1 MNLLNEVTVVAAAH
15 AAWLGDVKE
24 IAKFCVREIH
34 KTSVS
39 SAAPSPARQA

>member
-1 MNLLNEVTVVAAAH
+1 MNLLNEVTVVAAAQ